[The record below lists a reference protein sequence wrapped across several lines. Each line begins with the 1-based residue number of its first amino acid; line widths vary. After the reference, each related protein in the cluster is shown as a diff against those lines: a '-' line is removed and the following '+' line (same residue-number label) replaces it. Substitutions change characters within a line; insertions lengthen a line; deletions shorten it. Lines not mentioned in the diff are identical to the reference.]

1 MKFLKRGVALALLAA
16 FALTTQPAQAYEK
29 DKTYK
34 ITILHTNDHHGHFWR
49 SEYGEYGLAA
59 QKTLVDSIRKEVAQ
73 EGGSVL
79 LLSGGDI
86 NTGVPESDLQDA
98 EPDFR
103 GMNLI
108 GYDAMAVGNHEFD
121 NPLTVLRQQE
131 KWAKFPFLSAN
142 IYQKSTGERLFK
154 PWAIFTRQDIKIA
167 VIGLTTDDTAKI
179 GNPEYF
185 TDIEFRKPAEEAK
198 VVIQE
203 LNMNEKPYVIIATTH
218 MGHYDNGDHGSNA
231 PGDVE
236 MARSLPAGS
245 LAMIVGGHSQDPVC
259 MASENK
265 KQVNYVPGTPC
276 APDKQNGI
284 WIVQAHEWG
293 KYVGRADFEF
303 RNGEMKMVNYQLIPV
318 NLKKKV
324 TWDNGKSERVLY
336 TPEIAENPQMLSLLT
351 PFQNKGKAQL
361 EVKIGSVNGLLE
373 GDRSKVRFVQTNMG
387 RVILA
392 AQIARTGADFGVMSG
407 GGIRDSIEAGDITY
421 KSVLKVQP
429 FGNIVVYADMSGKE
443 VVDYLTA
450 VAQMKPDSGAYPQ
463 FANVSFVAKEGKLTD
478 LKIKGEPVDPAKTYR
493 MATLSFNATGGD
505 GYPRIDNK
513 PGYVNTGFIDA
524 EVLKEFIQQNSPL
537 DAAAFT
543 PKGEVSWL

>member
-16 FALTTQPAQAYEK
+16 FALASQPAQAYEK

-203 LNMNEKPYVIIATTH
+203 LNMNEKPDVIIATTH

-265 KQVNYVPGTPC
+265 KQMNYVPGTPC

-324 TWDNGKSERVLY
+324 AWDNGKSERVLY

-537 DAAAFT
+537 DAAAFA